1 MVFSPLP
8 SDPLVLVPLP
18 MPPFQRIRLGGSP
31 RKGKGGKQECVCSGS
46 HGVGSKSHDSDNGFH
61 SWNQK
66 FSMKLGQHTRCVTIE
81 VKCKSGVGVVRD
93 VGVVRIAVSNLLGG
107 LVIIACSLC
116 YRLRN

>member
-1 MVFSPLP
+1 MIFFS
-8 SDPLVLVPLP
+8 
-18 MPPFQRIRLGGSP
+18 
-31 RKGKGGKQECVCSGS
+31 RKEYNDRCCSGS